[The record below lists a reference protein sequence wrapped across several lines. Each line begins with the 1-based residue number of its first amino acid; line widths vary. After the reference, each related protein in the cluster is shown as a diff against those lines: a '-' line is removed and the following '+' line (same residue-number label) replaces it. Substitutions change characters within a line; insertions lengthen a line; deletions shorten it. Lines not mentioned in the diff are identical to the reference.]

1 MYQYNTFDQ
10 RFVEERVEQ
19 YRDQTKRFL
28 AGELTDDQFM
38 QLRLRNGL
46 YIQRLAPMLRIA
58 VPYGMLSATQLRAL
72 AGIARD
78 YDKGYGH
85 LSTRQNMQINW
96 PELEAV
102 PDILA
107 RLAEVRMHCIQTS
120 GSCIRNVT
128 TDQFAG
134 VAADEVVD
142 ARPYCEIIRQWSTYH
157 PEFDWL
163 PRKFKIAVNGAT
175 TDRAATHVH
184 DIGIRVRLDDDASPR
199 FDFLVGGGLGRTP
212 VVGKLIREGL
222 PEEHLLSYLEAI
234 LRIYNRYGRRDN
246 KYKARIK
253 ILVRAMT
260 PEKFREQVD
269 AEWEHLRDGPTQLPV
284 SEVERIRAHFKQPTY
299 EQLPDEAGYLAV
311 ERLRDRSFNAWMRH
325 NVAPHRQSGYAI
337 VTLSTK
343 ATGVPP
349 GDVTDEQMDAVAS
362 WSERFGFG
370 EIRIS
375 HEQNLVLPDV
385 RQRDLKTLFDLACA
399 EMLGQ
404 ANAGLLTDMVCC
416 PGGDFCALANAKSI
430 PVAEAIQRRFD
441 DYDYLHDLG
450 PIDLN
455 ISGCMN
461 ACGHHHV
468 GHIGI
473 LGVDKRGEE
482 FYQVSIG
489 GNQAEDASLGRILGP
504 AFSRADIPDVIEWIL
519 DVYVEERAV
528 GEIFLDTVRRIGV
541 EPFKRRVYSRDPA
554 VHARSSRPK
563 TVVARL
569 HAGASVPLLNNMTS
583 SASGQTNEGLG

>member
-1 MYQYNTFDQ
+1 MYQYNAFDQ

-19 YRDQTKRFL
+19 FRDQTARYL
-28 AGELTDDQFM
+28 AGELTDDAFQ

-58 VPYGMLSATQLRAL
+58 VPYGLLSARQLRAV
-72 AGIARD
+72 AEITRK

-85 LSTRQNMQINW
+85 LSTRQNVQINW
-96 PELEAV
+96 PALEVV

-107 RLAEVRMHCIQTS
+107 DLAKVQMHCIQTS
-120 GSCIRNVT
+120 GSCIRNIT

-134 VAADEVVD
+134 VAADEAVD
-142 ARPYCEIIRQWSTYH
+142 ARPYCEIMRQWSTFH

-163 PRKFKIAVNGAT
+163 PRKFKIAVNGANA
-175 TDRAATHVH
+175 DRAAIRVH
-184 DIGIRVRLDDDASPR
+184 DIGITVRRGEGGEGGAL
-199 FDFLVGGGLGRTP
+199 FDFHVGGGLGRTP
-212 VVGKLIREGL
+212 VIGSLIREGL
-222 PEEHLLSYLEAI
+222 PEAHLLTYLEAI
-234 LRIYNRYGRRDN
+234 LRVYNRYGRRDN

-260 PEKFREQVD
+260 PEAFRAKVD
-269 AEWEHLRDGPTQLPV
+269 AEWEHLRDSPSTLPA
-284 SEVERIRAHFKQPTY
+284 EECARIKASFEPPPY
-299 EQLPDEAGYLAV
+299 AALEDETARLAK
-311 ERLRDRSFNAWMRH
+311 ERLEDPAFNTWMRN
-325 NVAPHRQSGYAI
+325 NVAPHKQPGYAI

-343 ATGVPP
+343 PTGVPP
-349 GDVTDEQMDAVAS
+349 GDVTDEQMDAVAE

-370 EIRIS
+370 EVRIS
-375 HEQNLVLPDV
+375 HEQNFVLPDV
-385 RQRDLKTLFDLACA
+385 PQRNLRELFKLACEHA
-399 EMLGQ
+399 LGQ
-404 ANAGLLTDMVCC
+404 ANAGLLTDMICC

-450 PIDLN
+450 PLDVN

-473 LGVDKRGEE
+473 LGVDKRGDE
-482 FYQVSIG
+482 FYQISIG

-504 AFSRADIPDVIEWIL
+504 SFQRAEVPDVIEKIL
-519 DVYVEERAV
+519 DVYVAQRFD
-528 GEIFLDTVRRIGV
+528 GEAFLHTVRRIGV
-541 EPFKRRVYSRDPA
+541 EPFKQRVYA
-554 VHARSSRPK
+554 N
-563 TVVARL
+563 
-569 HAGASVPLLNNMTS
+569 AG
-583 SASGQTNEGLG
+583 

>member
-1 MYQYNTFDQ
+1 MYQYNAFDQ

-19 YRDQTKRFL
+19 YRDQTRRFL
-28 AGELTDDQFM
+28 AGELTDDQFQ

-58 VPYGMLSATQLRAL
+58 VPYGLLTATQLRKL
-72 AGIARD
+72 AAITRD

-85 LSTRQNMQINW
+85 LSTRQNVQINW

-107 RLAEVRMHCIQTS
+107 ELATVQMHCIQTS
-120 GSCIRNVT
+120 GSCIRNIT

-134 VAADEVVD
+134 VAADETVD
-142 ARPYCEIIRQWSTYH
+142 PRPYCEIMRQWSTYH

-163 PRKFKIAVNGAT
+163 PRKFKIAVNAAEA
-175 TDRAATHVH
+175 DRAATQVH
-184 DIGIRVRLDDDASPR
+184 DIGIRIRPGEDGAPV

-212 VVGKLIREGL
+212 VIGSVIREGL
-222 PEEHLLSYLEAI
+222 PEQHLLTYLEAI
-234 LRIYNRYGRRDN
+234 LRVYNRYGRRDN

-260 PEKFREQVD
+260 PAKFRVKVD
-269 AEWEHLRDGPTQLPV
+269 DEWALLKDGPSTLPAH
-284 SEVERIRAHFKQPTY
+284 EIERIKGCFAPPPYAALKDAT
-299 EQLPDEAGYLAV
+299 AALAKD
-311 ERLRDRSFNAWMRH
+311 RLADPAFNTWMRN
-325 NVAPHRQSGYAI
+325 NVAPHKRPGYAI

-349 GDVTDEQMDAVAS
+349 GDVTDEQMEAVAD

-370 EIRIS
+370 DVRIS
-375 HEQNLVLPDV
+375 HEQNFVLPDV
-385 RQRDLKTLFDLACA
+385 PQLRLRQLFRLACQQG
-399 EMLGQ
+399 LGQ
-404 ANAGLLTDMVCC
+404 ANAGLLTDMICC

-441 DYDYLHDLG
+441 DYDYQHDLG

-468 GHIGI
+468 GNIGV
-473 LGVDKRGEE
+473 LGVDKRGAE
-482 FYQVSIG
+482 FYQISIG
-489 GNQAEDASLGRILGP
+489 GNQADEASIGRILGP
-504 AFSRADIPDVIEWIL
+504 SFQRADVPDVIEKIL
-519 DVYVEERAV
+519 GVYVDRRFE
-528 GEIFLDTVRRIGV
+528 GEPFVQTVRRIGV
-541 EPFKRRVYSRDPA
+541 DPFKERVYAKEAA
-554 VHARSSRPK
+554 V
-563 TVVARL
+563 
-569 HAGASVPLLNNMTS
+569 AG
-583 SASGQTNEGLG
+583 

>member
-1 MYQYNTFDQ
+1 MYQYNAFDQ

-19 YRDQTKRFL
+19 YRDQTRRFL
-28 AGELTDDQFM
+28 AGELTEEAFQ

-58 VPYGMLSATQLRAL
+58 VPYGTLTATQLRAL
-72 AGIARD
+72 AAIARD
-78 YDKGYGH
+78 FDKGYGH

-107 RLAEVRMHCIQTS
+107 RLAEVQMHCIQTS

-163 PRKFKIAVNGAT
+163 PRKFKIAVNGAE

-184 DIGIRVRLDDDASPR
+184 DIGIQVRLGGDGTPR

-222 PEEHLLSYLEAI
+222 AEKDLLTYLEAI

-253 ILVRAMT
+253 ILVRALT
-260 PEKFREQVD
+260 PEKFRELVD
-269 AEWEHLRDGPTQLPV
+269 AEWERLRDGPTQVPAA
-284 SEVERIRAHFKQPTY
+284 EVARIRDHFKAPLYQK
-299 EQLPDEAGYLAV
+299 LPDEGALLAA
-311 ERLRDRSFNAWMRH
+311 ERLRHPAFNAWMRH
-325 NVAPHRQSGYAI
+325 NVSPHQRSGYAI

-349 GDVTDEQMDAVAS
+349 GDVTAEQMDAVAS

-385 RQRDLKTLFDLACA
+385 RQRDLRTLFDLACD

-404 ANAGLLTDMVCC
+404 ANAGLLTDVVCC

-430 PVAEAIQRRFD
+430 PIAEAIQRRFD

-489 GNQAEDASLGRILGP
+489 GNQADDASL
-504 AFSRADIPDVIEWIL
+504 
-519 DVYVEERAV
+519 
-528 GEIFLDTVRRIGV
+528 
-541 EPFKRRVYSRDPA
+541 
-554 VHARSSRPK
+554 
-563 TVVARL
+563 
-569 HAGASVPLLNNMTS
+569 
-583 SASGQTNEGLG
+583 